1 MSRVRRAGTI
11 CGVLRAR
18 LLTASWGSR
27 MMETD
32 DRRVARGRSRL
43 LVVATA
49 CAGIVAAAG
58 IVWIRGE
65 LAPAA
70 RLLPFLPPSAPGQS
84 SPGGAFRMAG
94 RRAPDFSL
102 PILSGGPAGPGGRLT
117 LHELRGRPVVLNFW
131 ASWCAPCRAETPLLV
146 RLNRVYGPRGVVII
160 GIDSEDE
167 IADARLFLG
176 QYHVDYTVVGSPD
189 EKLMAS
195 YAIPGLPTTVFI
207 GPDGVIRDREV
218 GGFIGPDG
226 EKALTVKLE
235 RLLRPS
241 P

>member
-1 MSRVRRAGTI
+1 MSRVRRAGTT

-18 LLTASWGSR
+18 LLTASWGSG

-43 LVVATA
+43 LVVATV

-58 IVWIRGE
+58 IVWIRGA
-65 LAPAA
+65 LGPAD
-70 RLLPFLPPSAPGQS
+70 RLLPPSVPGQS
-84 SPGGAFRMAG
+84 FPSGAFRMAG
-94 RRAPDFSL
+94 RRAPDFVL
-102 PILSGGPAGPGGRLT
+102 PILSGGPAGLGGRLA

-146 RLNRVYGPRGVVII
+146 RLNKVYGPRGLVIV
-160 GIDSEDE
+160 GIDTEDE
-167 IADARLFLG
+167 IADARMFVG
-176 QYHVDYTVVGSPD
+176 QYHVDYTVVASPD

-226 EKALTVKLE
+226 EKALTAQLDKL
-235 RLLRPS
+235 LHPS